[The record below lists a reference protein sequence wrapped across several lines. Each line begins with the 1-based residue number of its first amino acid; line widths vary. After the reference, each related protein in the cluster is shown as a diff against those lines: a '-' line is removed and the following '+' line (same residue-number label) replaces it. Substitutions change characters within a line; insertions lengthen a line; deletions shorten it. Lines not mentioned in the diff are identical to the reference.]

1 MTKLSCIILL
11 THTHTG
17 HCCIGRG
24 NHQSNTH
31 THKQAI
37 VVLGGVIT
45 RATHTQ
51 AIVVLG
57 GVITRATHTQA
68 IVVLGGVITRATHT
82 HTSEMIAKDKT
93 SVYRHHVECQYH
105 ASELLQYTQQTT
117 RNSLV
122 GEHHYLNHAIPALCS
137 ISRNVHPSHR
147 QITTFSAH
155 RKFFD

>member
-1 MTKLSCIILL
+1 LTKLSCIILL

-31 THKQAI
+31 THK
-37 VVLGGVIT
+37 
-45 RATHTQ
+45 Q